1 MSQPTTGIINE
12 VFQNNMEVILG
23 GFGAIQ
29 STSGNLL
36 IGLATIE
43 LLLFLWGSY
52 LSRPEEFIKKL
63 FEKIFLIFVIM
74 VITFNW
80 GMVAGMMKGYIAGG
94 GASAG
99 GGSSMITSMNPAY
112 VASDGLD
119 KVAVIFSPEGQKA
132 LIEGS
137 FFNDPEDAERKRQ
150 RARERKERQKEQ
162 SYFAQA
168 TGIDQESMIEG
179 FMDAGSDMARVVVVG
194 LIFCLLA
201 ILIVFTH
208 FYVALQ
214 LFVLTIDWYLTVA
227 ITQLL
232 VPFAINKHT
241 SPLATAAFQA
251 VVRKSVQL
259 GVMVAVLGM
268 FGNTVQAL
276 GLGPQPTM
284 VDVLSLLLGSL
295 TLAFMVKNVPQIA
308 GSIFSGG
315 GSSVDIGG
323 ALQAAA
329 AMAAGGAASIVSGGA
344 SAAAQAGVGAAKV
357 GMGAGKLG
365 VQAGVGA
372 AKLGVKAAPH
382 VADAASGLASR
393 AGAFLKS
400 EDQGLGGRDSAPASM
415 AELHQAKMADSAQ
428 VSNQVEQNRQGSLAI
443 DGSGN
448 VQGAALPEPSPR
460 EDQAYRSGLDARQGV
475 PALGSALPAVEQMPK
490 TQQMSLADQ
499 AQNYASTQE
508 MSALEQE
515 REYGATQSMAASASP
530 GSPTQQMSAS
540 EQAQQYAGTQ
550 RMEAADEN
558 YAATQAMEGVE
569 ANYAKTQAMGLPE
582 KAQQY
587 ARTQKQDAIDQ
598 GDNAEDHDS

>member
-1 MSQPTTGIINE
+1 MSEPTTGIINE

-29 STSGNLL
+29 STSGNVL

-357 GMGAGKLG
+357 GA
-365 VQAGVGA
+365 QAGVGA

-382 VADAASGLASR
+382 VADAASGMALR

-415 AELHQAKMADSAQ
+415 ADLHQAKMADSAQ

-443 DGSGN
+443 DDSGN
-448 VQGAALPEPSPR
+448 IQGAALPESSPR

-475 PALGSALPAVEQMPK
+475 PALGSALPAIEQMPK
-490 TQQMSLADQ
+490 TKQMSLADQ

-515 REYGATQSMAASASP
+515 REYGATQSMPASASP

-558 YAATQAMEGVE
+558 YAATQVMEGVE

-587 ARTQKQDAIDQ
+587 AKTQQQEAIEQRDR
-598 GDNAEDHDS
+598 AEDDDS